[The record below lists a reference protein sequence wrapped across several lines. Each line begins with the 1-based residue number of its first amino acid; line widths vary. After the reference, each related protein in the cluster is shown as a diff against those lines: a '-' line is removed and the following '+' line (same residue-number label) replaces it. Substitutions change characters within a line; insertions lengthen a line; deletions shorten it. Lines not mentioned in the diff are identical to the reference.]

1 MVKRGQKQK
10 LILLDSHAI
19 IHRAYH
25 ALPEFMNSRGEPT
38 GAIYGLATMLF
49 KIITDLKPDYIIAC
63 FDLPK
68 KTFRH
73 EAYDNYKAGR
83 AKADDALV
91 AQLISS
97 RAFFKS
103 LSIPM
108 YECEGFEADDLLGT
122 IALQI
127 KKGKKDLNI
136 IIASGDMDTL
146 QLVDDDLVQVYTLKK
161 GINDTILYN
170 EKKVFERFGFSP
182 KSLPDYKGLR
192 GDSSD
197 NIIGIKGIGEKTA
210 TTLISKYGT
219 VENIYKALKKS
230 KDEVKKL
237 GVTDRIISLLLEG
250 EEEALFSKTL
260 ATIRLDAPIK
270 FELPEKKWNETVD
283 KNSVAEFFRDMEF
296 KSLQNRFLN
305 VLGEER
311 GENSAGKGQSPSSN
325 EEARVRESSPS
336 QGPRISSPKTL
347 EEFEGRGQTI
357 AQGTFSDSGLTPID
371 NQKLEKAKIAF
382 WLLNSERTDPEMDEV
397 IHYKGNN
404 NLDGAM
410 KKLEEDIKKENLSY
424 VYENIELPII
434 PIIHG
439 MEKHGIMVDIP
450 YLNKISKEYHK
461 DLEVIEKS
469 IWALA
474 GVEFNIN
481 SPKQIGDILFNKLNL
496 SIKGIK
502 KSAGGAISTRESE
515 LEKLRDVHPI
525 IGEIL
530 KHRELQKLLSTYID
544 TIPAQV
550 EGDGRLHAN
559 FIQAGTTT
567 GRFSS
572 NNPNLQNIPIKTER
586 GKNIRNA
593 FIAPRGYV
601 LASFDYSQIELR
613 VAALMSQDSYF
624 IQAFK
629 EGRDIHS
636 AVAMKVF
643 GVSEENVT
651 HDMRRRAKVINFGI
665 LYGMGV
671 NALRQNLSQPD
682 SGSEKS
688 AVEVTRKDAQI
699 FYDNYFAQFPTIAL
713 YLESIKNFAKENGYT
728 ETLFGRKRYFP
739 GIKSPLPFIRAMA
752 ERMATNAPIQGTATA
767 DIIKIGMKK
776 AEDALKDAGLLDDTK
791 LVLQVHDELI
801 YEIKESSVEK
811 AMKIIEQAM
820 KDVIPEEFLRGKD
833 SVPLL
838 VSSCFGKTW
847 GDLK

>member
-1 MVKRGQKQK
+1 MAKKETKKR

-83 AKADDALV
+83 AKADEALI
-91 AQLISS
+91 AQLI
-97 RAFFKS
+97 RARDFFKAC
-103 LSIPM
+103 SIPM

-122 IALQI
+122 IAEQLQ
-127 KKGKKDLNI
+127 KEKEKLDI

-146 QLVDDDLVQVYTLKK
+146 QLVEDEHIQVYTLKK

-170 EKKVFERFGFSP
+170 EKKVRERFGFGP
-182 KSLPDYKGLR
+182 KNLPDYKGLR
-192 GDSSD
+192 GDPSD

-210 TTLISKYGT
+210 TILISKFGT
-219 VENIYKALKKS
+219 VENIYKAINKKEDLK
-230 KDEVKKL
+230 VI
-237 GVTDRIISLLLEG
+237 GITDRVLTLLKEG

-270 FELPEKKWNETVD
+270 FELPENNWKETVD
-283 KNSVAEFFRDMEF
+283 KNVVAEFFREMEF
-296 KSLQNRFLN
+296 RSLQDRFLRI
-305 VLGEER
+305 LDTEKAGIGE
-311 GENSAGKGQSPSSN
+311 SFSSQAGSEQSPSSN
-325 EEARVRESSPS
+325 GLAERKRGDPRTLRE
-336 QGPRISSPKTL
+336 GALLT
-347 EEFEGRGQTI
+347 EGERGVDDI
-357 AQGTFSDSGLTPID
+357 
-371 NQKLEKAKIAF
+371 KLVKAKIAF
-382 WLLNSERTDPEMDEV
+382 WLLNSERTDPDEDEV
-397 IHYKGNN
+397 IHYKGSTT
-404 NLDGAM
+404 LDEAM
-410 KKLEEDIKKENLSY
+410 EKLENDIKKENLTY
-424 VYENIELPII
+424 VYENIEIPII
-434 PIIHG
+434 PIISV
-439 MEKHGIMVDIP
+439 MEEQGIMVDVT
-450 YLNKISKEYHK
+450 YLKKISGEYHK
-461 DLEVIEKS
+461 DLEIIEKN
-469 IWALA
+469 IWREA

-481 SPKQIGDILFNKLNL
+481 SPKQISEILFGKLGI
-496 SIKGIK
+496 SVKGVK

-515 LEKLRDVHPI
+515 LEKLRDSHPV

-544 TIPAQV
+544 TIPSSV
-550 EGDGRLHAN
+550 GTDGRLHAH

-572 NNPNLQNIPIKTER
+572 NNPNLQNIPIKSER
-586 GKNIRNA
+586 GKNIRKA
-593 FIAPRGYV
+593 FIAPNGCV
-601 LASFDYSQIELR
+601 LVSFDYSQIELR

-624 IQAFK
+624 IKAFK

-643 GVSEENVT
+643 GVEEEEVT

-671 NALRQNLSQPD
+671 NALRENLGTD
-682 SGSEKS
+682 
-688 AVEVTRKDAQI
+688 RKEAQI
-699 FYDNYFAQFPTIAL
+699 FYDNYFAQFPTIAE
-713 YLESIKNFAKENGYT
+713 YLQSIKNFAKENGYT

-739 GIKSPLPFIRAMA
+739 GIKSPIPFIRAMA

-776 AEDALKDAGLLDDTK
+776 ADEALRDAGLIKEVK
-791 LVLQVHDELI
+791 LVLQVHDELV
-801 YEIKESSVEK
+801 YEIKKEK
-811 AMKIIEQAM
+811 VGEASKTIENAMKN
-820 KDVIPEEFLRGKD
+820 VIPDKFLKGREK
-833 SVPLL
+833 VPLL
-838 VSSCFGKTW
+838 VSIVSGGTW
-847 GDLK
+847 GDFK

>member
-1 MVKRGQKQK
+1 MAKKKEGKQK
-10 LILLDSHAI
+10 IVLLDSHAI

-49 KIITDLKPDYIIAC
+49 KIITDLKPDYIVAC

-83 AKADDALV
+83 AKADEALV
-91 AQLISS
+91 AQLI
-97 RAFFKS
+97 RARDFFKA
-103 LSIPM
+103 LSVPM

-122 IALQI
+122 ITEQL
-127 KKGKKDLNI
+127 KNKKDKVDI

-146 QLVDDDLVQVYTLKK
+146 QIVEGDWIQVYTLKK

-170 EKKVFERFGFSP
+170 EKKVFERFGFKP
-182 KSLPDYKGLR
+182 KNLPDYKGLR
-192 GDSSD
+192 GDPSD

-210 TTLISKYGT
+210 TTLISEYGT
-219 VENIYKALKKS
+219 IENIYKAIKKSDSELKKI
-230 KDEVKKL
+230 
-237 GVTDRIISLLLEG
+237 GITDRILTLLKEG

-260 ATIRLDAPIK
+260 ATIRMDAPIK
-270 FELPEKKWNETVD
+270 FELPKKIWKETVD
-283 KNSVAEFFRDMEF
+283 KNNVASFFRELEF

-305 VLGEER
+305 VLGEE
-311 GENSAGKGQSPSSN
+311 GAEI
-325 EEARVRESSPS
+325 RESSS
-336 QGPRISSPKTL
+336 QQGPRTR
-347 EEFEGRGQTI
+347 EERGQTI
-357 AQGTFSDSGLTPID
+357 ADRTFSDFGPTTTD
-371 NQKLEKAKIAF
+371 NEKFKKAQIAY
-382 WLLNSERTDPEMDEV
+382 WLLNSERTDPDIDEV
-397 IHYKGNN
+397 SHYKGSES
-404 NLDGAM
+404 LDEAT
-410 KKLEEDIKKENLSY
+410 KLLEADIKKENLSY
-424 VYENIELPII
+424 VYENIEIPII
-434 PIIHG
+434 PIIDK
-439 MEKHGIMVDIP
+439 MEKQGILVDIA
-450 YLNKISKEYHK
+450 YLKKISKEYHK
-461 DLEVIEKS
+461 DLAEIEKN
-469 IWALA
+469 IWKQA

-481 SPKQIGDILFNKLNL
+481 SPKQISDILFNKLGL
-496 SIKGIK
+496 SMKGIK

-515 LEKLRDVHPI
+515 LEKLRDLHPI
-525 IGEIL
+525 INEIL

-544 TIPAQV
+544 TIPSSV
-550 EGDGRLHAN
+550 GEDGRLHAS

-593 FIAPRGYV
+593 FIAPEGYV

-613 VAALMSQDSYF
+613 VAALMSQDPYF
-624 IQAFK
+624 VKVFE

-643 GVSEENVT
+643 GVKENEVT
-651 HDMRRRAKVINFGI
+651 HEMRRRAKVINFGI

-671 NALRQNLSQPD
+671 NALRQNLARTEM
-682 SGSEKS
+682 GSLKKS
-688 AVEVTRKDAQI
+688 EDISRADAQI
-699 FYDNYFAQFPTIAL
+699 FYDNYFAQFPTIAG
-713 YLESIKNFAKENGYT
+713 YLESIKNFAKCNGYT

-739 GIKSPLPFIRAMA
+739 GIKSPIPFIRAMA

-776 AEDALKDAGLLDDTK
+776 AEDALQKAGLSEVVR
-791 LVLQVHDELI
+791 LVLQVHDELV
-801 YEIKESSVEK
+801 YEVKEDKVNEASQIIEK
-811 AMKIIEQAM
+811 AMKE
-820 KDVIPEEFLRGKD
+820 VIPEEFLKGKEK
-833 SVPLL
+833 VPLL
-838 VSSCFGKTW
+838 VSFSYGRTW

>member
-1 MVKRGQKQK
+1 MAKKMIKKER

-25 ALPEFMNSRGEPT
+25 ALPEFINSRGEPT

-49 KIITDLKPDYIIAC
+49 KIITELKPDYIIAC

-73 EAYDNYKAGR
+73 EAYENYKAGR
-83 AKADDALV
+83 AKADEALV

-97 RAFFKS
+97 RNFFKA
-103 LSIPM
+103 LSIPI

-122 IALQI
+122 ITEQLKN
-127 KKGKKDLNI
+127 KKVEVDI

-182 KSLPDYKGLR
+182 KNLPDYKGLR
-192 GDSSD
+192 GDPSD

-210 TTLISKYGT
+210 TILISKYGT

-237 GVTDRIISLLLEG
+237 GITDRVVTLLEEG

-260 ATIRLDAPIK
+260 ATIRLDAPIV
-270 FELPEKKWNETVD
+270 FELPKNNWKETVD
-283 KNSVAEFFRDMEF
+283 KNNVAEFFREMEF

-305 VLGEER
+305 VLGE
-311 GENSAGKGQSPSSN
+311 KG
-325 EEARVRESSPS
+325 ARIGESSSP
-336 QGPRISSPKTL
+336 QGPRISSPNIL
-347 EEFEGRGQTI
+347 ENVNELGQTI
-357 AQGTFSDSGLTPID
+357 ADRTFSNPGQTAEDQEKIT
-371 NQKLEKAKIAF
+371 KAKIAF
-382 WLLNSERTDPEMDEV
+382 WLLNSERTDPDIDE
-397 IHYKGNN
+397 ILHYKGSNS
-404 NLDGAM
+404 LDTAFE
-410 KKLEEDIKKENLSY
+410 KLEEDIKKENLTY
-424 VYENIELPII
+424 IYENIELPII
-434 PIIHG
+434 SIVDE
-439 MEKHGIMVDIP
+439 MEKQGILMDVL

-461 DLEVIEKS
+461 DLDILEKN
-469 IWALA
+469 IWKEA
-474 GVEFNIN
+474 GVKFNIN
-481 SPKQIGDILFNKLNL
+481 SPKQISEILFDKLGL

-515 LEKLRDVHPI
+515 LEKLRDIHPI
-525 IGEIL
+525 IREIL

-544 TIPAQV
+544 AIPSFV
-550 EGDGRLHAN
+550 GKDGRLHAH
-559 FIQAGTTT
+559 FIQTGTTT
-567 GRFSS
+567 GRFAS
-572 NNPNLQNIPIKTER
+572 NNPNLQNIPIKTEK

-593 FIAPRGYV
+593 FIAPHGYV

-613 VAALMSQDSYF
+613 VAALMSQDPYF
-624 IQAFK
+624 IKAFK
-629 EGRDIHS
+629 DGRDIHS

-643 GVSEENVT
+643 GVEEKNVT
-651 HDMRRRAKVINFGI
+651 HEMRRRAKVINFGI

-671 NALRQNLSQPD
+671 NALRQNLTKSESD
-682 SGSEKS
+682 SEKKLDEIS
-688 AVEVTRKDAQI
+688 RADAQV
-699 FYDNYFAQFPTIAL
+699 FYDNYFAQFPTIAE
-713 YLESIKNFAKENGYT
+713 YLQSIKNFAKQNGYT
-728 ETLFGRKRYFP
+728 KTLFGRKRYFP
-739 GIKSPLPFIRAMA
+739 GIKSPIPFIRAMA

-776 AEDALKDAGLLDDTK
+776 VDSVLRNAGLIK
-791 LVLQVHDELI
+791 EVRLVLQIHDELI
-801 YEIKESSVEK
+801 YEIKEDKKNE
-811 AMKIIEQAM
+811 AIKIIEEAM
-820 KDVIPEEFLRGKD
+820 KNVIPDEFLKGKEK
-833 SVPLL
+833 VPLL
-838 VSSCFGKTW
+838 VSVSTGKTW